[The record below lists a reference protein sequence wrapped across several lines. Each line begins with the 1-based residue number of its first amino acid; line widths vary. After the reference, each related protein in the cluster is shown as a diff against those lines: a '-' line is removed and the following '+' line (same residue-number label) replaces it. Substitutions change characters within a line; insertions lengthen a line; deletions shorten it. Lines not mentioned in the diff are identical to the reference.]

1 MLLQQQKKLIAII
14 EQAVQELLPDA
25 SVKIHLER
33 PKVAAH
39 GDMATNV
46 AMLLARPARRNPRE
60 LAEALIQL
68 IQDNPDSQD
77 LLAACEVAGPGFI
90 NFRLTE
96 QDHQAV
102 VHQIHEA
109 GPDFGQQPRQD
120 KKVMV
125 EFVSANPTGPLDVG
139 HARQAALGDAICR
152 LYSILGYEVSR
163 EFYYNDA
170 GNQIHNLALSVQAR
184 ARGIEP
190 DSPQFPADGYRGDY
204 ILEIAQDFLAKKTVS
219 NRTSTRLNSNHAATS

>member
-25 SVKIHLER
+25 SVKIQLER

-46 AMLLARPARRNPRE
+46 AMQLARPARRNPRE

-68 IQDNPDSQD
+68 IQDNPVSQD

-96 QDHQAV
+96 QD
-102 VHQIHEA
+102 
-109 GPDFGQQPRQD
+109 R
-120 KKVMV
+120 
-125 EFVSANPTGPLDVG
+125 
-139 HARQAALGDAICR
+139 
-152 LYSILGYEVSR
+152 
-163 EFYYNDA
+163 
-170 GNQIHNLALSVQAR
+170 
-184 ARGIEP
+184 
-190 DSPQFPADGYRGDY
+190 
-204 ILEIAQDFLAKKTVS
+204 
-219 NRTSTRLNSNHAATS
+219 